1 MKKLLLVIP
10 ENSYKSNDFVTSAE
24 KLDLDFL
31 VITDSQ
37 QVSGQ
42 FSDTVIIHSFDKEL
56 ENDVREKLQDVTH
69 ILPVDHS
76 ALKFSAYLVD
86 LLNAKGNNTK
96 SINTAINKF
105 DSRKI
110 FNSISEIKIQ
120 NAIVKKIEDIE
131 QFINENGTSV
141 LKPIYGTASKSVIK
155 VESFQE
161 NKAEVEK
168 LMQDCSD
175 QDLII
180 EEFVDGSE
188 YALEGNLINSEL
200 NKIVIFDKPINY
212 KEPYFEESLYIAP
225 TEIPDKT
232 QKEIVNLIGKACKK
246 LGLENGPVHVE
257 FKIHNKEIFIIEIN
271 PRMIGGLCSRCLSF
285 GLFKTSLEEIALHAF
300 LNNEL
305 KSIDLLSNFV
315 GVLMIPTPISGKF
328 ISINKNELESIP
340 NVSGVEITVS
350 ENSNLLEPPFGD
362 KYLGFVFSQGDS
374 KEKVMESLTLA
385 LDLANPIIK

>member
-1 MKKLLLVIP
+1 
-10 ENSYKSNDFVTSAE
+10 
-24 KLDLDFL
+24 
-31 VITDSQ
+31 
-37 QVSGQ
+37 
-42 FSDTVIIHSFDKEL
+42 
-56 ENDVREKLQDVTH
+56 
-69 ILPVDHS
+69 
-76 ALKFSAYLVD
+76 
-86 LLNAKGNNTK
+86 
-96 SINTAINKF
+96 
-105 DSRKI
+105 
-110 FNSISEIKIQ
+110 
-120 NAIVKKIEDIE
+120 
-131 QFINENGTSV
+131 V

-212 KEPYFEESLYIAP
+212 KEPYFEESIYIAP
-225 TEIPDKT
+225 TGLPDKT

>member
-10 ENSYKSNDFVTSAE
+10 ENSYKSNDFVTAAE

-42 FSDTVIIHSFDKEL
+42 FSDTVIIHSFNKEL
-56 ENDVREKLQDVTH
+56 ENDVREKLKDVTH

-86 LLNAKGNNTK
+86 LLNVKGNNTK
-96 SINTAINKF
+96 SINNAMNKLE
-105 DSRKI
+105 SRNI

-131 QFINENGTSV
+131 PFINKNGTSV

-155 VESFQE
+155 IHSIKE
-161 NKAEVEK
+161 NKTAVEK

-200 NKIVIFDKPINY
+200 NKIIIFDKPINY
-212 KEPYFEESLYIAP
+212 KEPYFEESIYIAP
-225 TEIPDKT
+225 TEIPDET
-232 QKEIVNLIGKACKK
+232 QKEVVNLIGKACKK

-385 LDLANPIIK
+385 LNLANPIIK

>member
-10 ENSYKSNDFVTSAE
+10 ENSYKSNDFVTAAE
-24 KLDLDFL
+24 KLDLNFL

-42 FSDTVIIHSFDKEL
+42 FSDTVIIHSFNKEL
-56 ENDVREKLQDVTH
+56 ENDVREKLKDVTH

-86 LLNAKGNNTK
+86 LLNVKGNNTK
-96 SINTAINKF
+96 SINNAMNKLE
-105 DSRKI
+105 SRNI

-120 NAIVKKIEDIE
+120 NAIVKTIEDIDL
-131 QFINENGTSV
+131 FLNENGTSV

-155 VESFQE
+155 IHSIKE

-212 KEPYFEESLYIAP
+212 KEPYFEESIYIAP

>member
-96 SINTAINKF
+96 SINTAMNKF
-105 DSRKI
+105 ESRKI

-131 QFINENGTSV
+131 IFINENGTSV

-161 NKAEVEK
+161 NRTAVEK

-200 NKIVIFDKPINY
+200 NKIVIFDKPIYY
-212 KEPYFEESLYIAP
+212 KEPYFEESIYIAP

>member
-56 ENDVREKLQDVTH
+56 EIDVREKLQGVTH

-86 LLNAKGNNTK
+86 LLKAKGNNTK
-96 SINTAINKF
+96 SINTAMNKF
-105 DSRKI
+105 ESRNI

-120 NAIVKKIEDIE
+120 NAIVNKIEDIE
-131 QFINENGTSV
+131 IFINENGTSV

-200 NKIVIFDKPINY
+200 NKIIIFDKPINY
-212 KEPYFEESLYIAP
+212 KEPYFEESIYIAP

-246 LGLENGPVHVE
+246 LGLENGPIHVE
-257 FKIHNKEIFIIEIN
+257 FKIHNNQIFIIEIN

>member
-10 ENSYKSNDFVTSAE
+10 ENSYKSNDFVTAAE

-42 FSDTVIIHSFDKEL
+42 FSDTVIIHSFNKEL
-56 ENDVREKLQDVTH
+56 ENDVREKLKDVTH

-86 LLNAKGNNTK
+86 LLNVKGNNTK
-96 SINTAINKF
+96 SINNAMNKLE
-105 DSRKI
+105 SRNI

-120 NAIVKKIEDIE
+120 NAIVKTIEDIDL
-131 QFINENGTSV
+131 FLNENGTSV

-155 VESFQE
+155 IHSIKE
-161 NKAEVEK
+161 NKTAVEK

-188 YALEGNLINSEL
+188 YALEGNLIYSEL
-200 NKIVIFDKPINY
+200 NKIAIFDKPINY
-212 KEPYFEESLYIAP
+212 KEPYFEESIYIAP

>member
-42 FSDTVIIHSFDKEL
+42 FSDTVIIHSFDEEL
-56 ENDVREKLQDVTH
+56 ENDVKEKLQDVTH

-86 LLNAKGNNTK
+86 LLKAKGNNTK
-96 SINTAINKF
+96 SINTAMNKF
-105 DSRKI
+105 ESRNI

-120 NAIVKKIEDIE
+120 NAIVNKIDDIE
-131 QFINENGTSV
+131 IFINENGTSV
-141 LKPIYGTASKSVIK
+141 LKPTYGTASKSVIK

-212 KEPYFEESLYIAP
+212 KEPYFEESIYIAP

>member
-10 ENSYKSNDFVTSAE
+10 ENSYKSNDFVTAAE

-42 FSDTVIIHSFDKEL
+42 FSDTVIIHSFNKEL
-56 ENDVREKLQDVTH
+56 ENDVREKLKDVTH

-86 LLNAKGNNTK
+86 LLNVKGNNTK
-96 SINTAINKF
+96 SINNAMNKLE
-105 DSRKI
+105 SRNI

-120 NAIVKKIEDIE
+120 NAIVKTIEDIE
-131 QFINENGTSV
+131 LFLNENGTSV

-155 VESFQE
+155 IDTFKE
-161 NKAEVEK
+161 NKAAIEK

-180 EEFVDGSE
+180 EEFVDGCE

-212 KEPYFEESLYIAP
+212 KEPYFEESIYIAP
-225 TEIPDKT
+225 TGLPDKT

-257 FKIHNKEIFIIEIN
+257 FKIHNNEIFIIEIN

-362 KYLGFVFSQGDS
+362 KYLGFVFSQGES

-385 LDLANPIIK
+385 LNLANPIIK

>member
-10 ENSYKSNDFVTSAE
+10 ENSYKSNDFVTAAE

-42 FSDTVIIHSFDKEL
+42 FSDTVIIHSFNKEL
-56 ENDVREKLQDVTH
+56 ENDVREKLKDVTH

-86 LLNAKGNNTK
+86 LLNVKGNNTK
-96 SINTAINKF
+96 SINNAMNKLE
-105 DSRKI
+105 SRNI

-120 NAIVKKIEDIE
+120 NAIVKTIEDIE
-131 QFINENGTSV
+131 LFLNENGTSV

-155 VESFQE
+155 IHSIKE
-161 NKAEVEK
+161 NKTAVEK

-212 KEPYFEESLYIAP
+212 KEPYFEESIYIAP

>member
-69 ILPVDHS
+69 VLPVDHS

-86 LLNAKGNNTK
+86 LLKAKGNNTK
-96 SINTAINKF
+96 SINTAMNKF
-105 DSRKI
+105 ESRNI

-120 NAIVKKIEDIE
+120 NAIVNKIEDIE
-131 QFINENGTSV
+131 IFINENGTSV

-212 KEPYFEESLYIAP
+212 KEPYFEESIYIAP
-225 TEIPDKT
+225 TGLPDKT

-305 KSIDLLSNFV
+305 KNIDLLSNFV

>member
-1 MKKLLLVIP
+1 MGNRGSPKNTQII
-10 ENSYKSNDFVTSAE
+10 ENRIS
-24 KLDLDFL
+24 
-31 VITDSQ
+31 
-37 QVSGQ
+37 
-42 FSDTVIIHSFDKEL
+42 SDTIVVGQDFSYNCHAFALISGSKSLSSNNVLFIINE
-56 ENDVREKLQDVTH
+56 VRREKLKDVTH

-86 LLNAKGNNTK
+86 LLNVKGNNTK
-96 SINTAINKF
+96 SINNAMNKLE
-105 DSRKI
+105 SRNI

-120 NAIVKKIEDIE
+120 NAIVEKIEDIE
-131 QFINENGTSV
+131 LFINENGTSV

-155 VESFQE
+155 IESFQE
-161 NKAEVEK
+161 NKVAVEK

-212 KEPYFEESLYIAP
+212 KEPYFEESIYIAP
-225 TEIPDKT
+225 TGLPDKT

>member
-96 SINTAINKF
+96 SIKTAMNKF
-105 DSRKI
+105 ESRNI
-110 FNSISEIKIQ
+110 FNSISKIKIQ

-155 VESFQE
+155 IDTFKE
-161 NKAEVEK
+161 NKAAIEK

-212 KEPYFEESLYIAP
+212 KEPYFEESIYIAP
-225 TEIPDKT
+225 TGLPDKT

>member
-37 QVSGQ
+37 QVSSQ

-56 ENDVREKLQDVTH
+56 ENDVKEKLQDVTH

-96 SINTAINKF
+96 SINTAMNKF
-105 DSRKI
+105 ESRKI

-131 QFINENGTSV
+131 IFINENGTSV

-161 NKAEVEK
+161 NRTAVEK

-212 KEPYFEESLYIAP
+212 KEPYFEESIYIAP

-257 FKIHNKEIFIIEIN
+257 FKIHNNEIFIIEIN

-385 LDLANPIIK
+385 LNLANPIIK

>member
-10 ENSYKSNDFVTSAE
+10 ENSYKSNDYVTSAE

-42 FSDTVIIHSFDKEL
+42 FSDTVIIHSFDEEL
-56 ENDVREKLQDVTH
+56 ENDVKEKLQDVTH

-86 LLNAKGNNTK
+86 LLKAKGNNTK
-96 SINTAINKF
+96 SINTAMNKF
-105 DSRKI
+105 ESRNI

-120 NAIVKKIEDIE
+120 NAIVNKIEDIE
-131 QFINENGTSV
+131 IFINENGTSV

-212 KEPYFEESLYIAP
+212 KEPYFEESIYIAP

>member
-42 FSDTVIIHSFDKEL
+42 FSDTVIIHSFDEEL
-56 ENDVREKLQDVTH
+56 ENDVKEKLQDVTH

-86 LLNAKGNNTK
+86 LLKAKGNNTK
-96 SINTAINKF
+96 SINTAMNKF

-131 QFINENGTSV
+131 IFINENGTSV

-161 NKAEVEK
+161 NRTAVEK

-212 KEPYFEESLYIAP
+212 KEPYFEESIYIAP

-385 LDLANPIIK
+385 LNLANPIIK

>member
-42 FSDTVIIHSFDKEL
+42 FSDTVIIHSFDEEL
-56 ENDVREKLQDVTH
+56 ENDVKEKLQDVTH

-86 LLNAKGNNTK
+86 LLKAKGNNTK
-96 SINTAINKF
+96 SINTAMNKF
-105 DSRKI
+105 ESRNI

-120 NAIVKKIEDIE
+120 NAIVNKIEDIE
-131 QFINENGTSV
+131 IFINENGTSV

-155 VESFQE
+155 VQSFQE

>member
-10 ENSYKSNDFVTSAE
+10 ENSYKSNDFVTAAE
-24 KLDLDFL
+24 KLDLDFS

-42 FSDTVIIHSFDKEL
+42 FSDTVIIHSFNKEL
-56 ENDVREKLQDVTH
+56 ENDVREKLKDVTH

-86 LLNAKGNNTK
+86 LLNVKGNNTK
-96 SINTAINKF
+96 SINNAMNKLE
-105 DSRKI
+105 SRNI

-120 NAIVKKIEDIE
+120 NAIVKTIEDIDL
-131 QFINENGTSV
+131 FLNENGTSV

-155 VESFQE
+155 IESFQE
-161 NKAEVEK
+161 NKVAVEK

-212 KEPYFEESLYIAP
+212 KEPYFEESIYIAP

>member
-56 ENDVREKLQDVTH
+56 ENDVKEKLQDVTH

-96 SINTAINKF
+96 SINTAMNKF
-105 DSRKI
+105 ESREI

-120 NAIVKKIEDIE
+120 NGIVKKIEDIE
-131 QFINENGTSV
+131 IFINENGTSV

-161 NKAEVEK
+161 NRTAVEK

-188 YALEGNLINSEL
+188 YALEGTLINSEL

-212 KEPYFEESLYIAP
+212 KEPYFEESIYIAP
-225 TEIPDKT
+225 TEIPDKI
-232 QKEIVNLIGKACKK
+232 QKEIVNMIGKACKK

-257 FKIHNKEIFIIEIN
+257 FKIHNNEIFIIEIN

>member
-96 SINTAINKF
+96 SIKAAMNKF
-105 DSRKI
+105 ESRNI
-110 FNSISEIKIQ
+110 FNSISKIKIQ

-155 VESFQE
+155 IDTFKE
-161 NKAEVEK
+161 NKAAIEK

-212 KEPYFEESLYIAP
+212 KEPYFEESIYIAP
-225 TEIPDKT
+225 TGLPDKT

>member
-37 QVSGQ
+37 QVSVQ
-42 FSDTVIIHSFDKEL
+42 FSDTVIIHSFDEEL
-56 ENDVREKLQDVTH
+56 ENYVKEKLQDVTH

-86 LLNAKGNNTK
+86 LLKAKGNNTK
-96 SINTAINKF
+96 SINTAMNKF
-105 DSRKI
+105 ESRNI

-120 NAIVKKIEDIE
+120 NAIVNKIEDIE
-131 QFINENGTSV
+131 IFINENGTSV

-212 KEPYFEESLYIAP
+212 KEPYFEESIYIAP

-374 KEKVMESLTLA
+374 KEKVVESLTLA

>member
-24 KLDLDFL
+24 KLDIDFL

-69 ILPVDHS
+69 VLPVDHS

-96 SINTAINKF
+96 SINTAMNKF
-105 DSRKI
+105 ESRKI

-131 QFINENGTSV
+131 IFINENGTSV

-161 NKAEVEK
+161 NRTAVEK

-180 EEFVDGSE
+180 EKFVDGSE

-212 KEPYFEESLYIAP
+212 KEPYFEESIYIAP

>member
-42 FSDTVIIHSFDKEL
+42 FSDTVIIHSFDEEL
-56 ENDVREKLQDVTH
+56 ENDVKEKLQDVTH

-86 LLNAKGNNTK
+86 LLKAKGNNTK
-96 SINTAINKF
+96 SINTAMNKF
-105 DSRKI
+105 ESRNI

-120 NAIVKKIEDIE
+120 NAIVNKIEDIE
-131 QFINENGTSV
+131 IFINENGTSV

-212 KEPYFEESLYIAP
+212 KEPYFEESIYIAP

-374 KEKVMESLTLA
+374 KEKVMESLSLA

>member
-69 ILPVDHS
+69 VLPVDHS

-96 SINTAINKF
+96 SINTAMNKF
-105 DSRKI
+105 ESRKI
-110 FNSISEIKIQ
+110 FNSISKIKIQ
-120 NAIVKKIEDIE
+120 NAIVKKNEDIE
-131 QFINENGTSV
+131 IFINENGTSV

-161 NKAEVEK
+161 NRTAVEK

-180 EEFVDGSE
+180 EKFVDGSE

-212 KEPYFEESLYIAP
+212 KEPYFEESIYIAP

-232 QKEIVNLIGKACKK
+232 QKKIVNLIGKACKK

-257 FKIHNKEIFIIEIN
+257 FKIHNNEIFIIEIN

-385 LDLANPIIK
+385 LNLANPIIK

>member
-42 FSDTVIIHSFDKEL
+42 FSDTVIIHSFDEEL
-56 ENDVREKLQDVTH
+56 ENDVKEKLQDVTH

-86 LLNAKGNNTK
+86 LLKAKGNNTK
-96 SINTAINKF
+96 SINTAMNKF
-105 DSRKI
+105 ESRNI

-120 NAIVKKIEDIE
+120 NAIVNKIEDIE
-131 QFINENGTSV
+131 IFINENGTSV

-212 KEPYFEESLYIAP
+212 KEPYFEESIYIAP

-300 LNNEL
+300 LNDEL

>member
-42 FSDTVIIHSFDKEL
+42 FSDTVIIHSFDEEL
-56 ENDVREKLQDVTH
+56 EDDVKEKLQDVTH

-96 SINTAINKF
+96 SINTAMNKF
-105 DSRKI
+105 ESRKI

-131 QFINENGTSV
+131 PFINENGTSV

-155 VESFQE
+155 IHSIKE
-161 NKAEVEK
+161 NKTAVEK

-200 NKIVIFDKPINY
+200 NKIIIFDKPINY
-212 KEPYFEESLYIAP
+212 KEPYFEESIYIAP

-232 QKEIVNLIGKACKK
+232 QKEIVNLVGKACKE
-246 LGLENGPVHVE
+246 LGLKNGPVHVE
-257 FKIHNKEIFIIEIN
+257 FKIHKNEIFIIEIN

>member
-42 FSDTVIIHSFDKEL
+42 FSDTVIIHSFDEEL
-56 ENDVREKLQDVTH
+56 ENDVKEKLQDVTH

-86 LLNAKGNNTK
+86 LLKAKGNNTK
-96 SINTAINKF
+96 SINTAMNKF
-105 DSRKI
+105 ESRNI

-120 NAIVKKIEDIE
+120 NAIVNKIEDIE
-131 QFINENGTSV
+131 IFINENGTSV

-155 VESFQE
+155 VQSFQE

-212 KEPYFEESLYIAP
+212 KEPYFEESIYIAP

>member
-10 ENSYKSNDFVTSAE
+10 ENSYKSNDFVTAAE

-42 FSDTVIIHSFDKEL
+42 FSDTVIIHSFNKEL
-56 ENDVREKLQDVTH
+56 ENDVREKLKDVTH

-86 LLNAKGNNTK
+86 LLNVKGNNTK
-96 SINTAINKF
+96 SINNAMNKLE
-105 DSRKI
+105 SRNI

-120 NAIVKKIEDIE
+120 NAIVKTIEDIE
-131 QFINENGTSV
+131 LFLNENGTSV

-155 VESFQE
+155 IHSIKE
-161 NKAEVEK
+161 NKTAVEK

>member
-1 MKKLLLVIP
+1 MKSET
-10 ENSYKSNDFVTSAE
+10 ENSRSVAHILSEALPYIRRFQGKVIVVKYGGNAMIEPSLKRSFARDVVLLKLVGMNPVVVHGGGPQIDSLLKKVGKKREFVQGMR
-24 KLDLDFL
+24 
-31 VITDSQ
+31 VTDSETM
-37 QVSGQ
+37 
-42 FSDTVIIHSFDKEL
+42 D
-56 ENDVREKLQDVTH
+56 
-69 ILPVDHS
+69 
-76 ALKFSAYLVD
+76 LV
-86 LLNAKGNNTK
+86 
-96 SINTAINKF
+96 
-105 DSRKI
+105 
-110 FNSISEIKIQ
+110 EM
-120 NAIVKKIEDIE
+120 
-131 QFINENGTSV
+131 V
-141 LKPIYGTASKSVIK
+141 LGGLV
-155 VESFQE
+155 
-161 NKAEVEK
+161 N
-168 LMQDCSD
+168 
-175 QDLII
+175 
-180 EEFVDGSE
+180 
-188 YALEGNLINSEL
+188 
-200 NKIVIFDKPINY
+200 
-212 KEPYFEESLYIAP
+212 
-225 TEIPDKT
+225 
-232 QKEIVNLIGKACKK
+232 KEIVNLIGKACKK

-305 KSIDLLSNFV
+305 KSVDLLSNFV

>member
-42 FSDTVIIHSFDKEL
+42 FSDTVIIHSFDEEL
-56 ENDVREKLQDVTH
+56 ENDVKEKLQDVTH

-86 LLNAKGNNTK
+86 LLKAKGNNTK
-96 SINTAINKF
+96 SINTAMNKF
-105 DSRKI
+105 ESRNI

-120 NAIVKKIEDIE
+120 NAIVNKTEDIE
-131 QFINENGTSV
+131 IFINENGTSV

-212 KEPYFEESLYIAP
+212 KEPYFEESIYIAP

>member
-69 ILPVDHS
+69 VLPVDHS

-96 SINTAINKF
+96 SINTAMNKF
-105 DSRKI
+105 ESRKI

-131 QFINENGTSV
+131 IFINENGTSV

-212 KEPYFEESLYIAP
+212 KEPYFEESIYIAP

>member
-42 FSDTVIIHSFDKEL
+42 FSDTVIIHSFDEEL
-56 ENDVREKLQDVTH
+56 ENDVKEKLQDVTH

-86 LLNAKGNNTK
+86 LLKAKGNNTK
-96 SINTAINKF
+96 SINSAMNKF
-105 DSRKI
+105 ESRNI

-120 NAIVKKIEDIE
+120 NAIVNKIEDIE
-131 QFINENGTSV
+131 KFINENGTSV

-155 VESFQE
+155 VQSFQE

>member
-42 FSDTVIIHSFDKEL
+42 FSDTVIIHSFDEEL
-56 ENDVREKLQDVTH
+56 EDDVKEKLQDVTH

-86 LLNAKGNNTK
+86 LLKAKGNNTK
-96 SINTAINKF
+96 SINTAMNKF
-105 DSRKI
+105 ESRNI

-120 NAIVKKIEDIE
+120 NAIVNKIEDIE
-131 QFINENGTSV
+131 KFINENGTSV

-155 VESFQE
+155 VQSFQE

-200 NKIVIFDKPINY
+200 NKIVIFDKPISY
-212 KEPYFEESLYIAP
+212 KEPYFEESIYIAP

>member
-42 FSDTVIIHSFDKEL
+42 FSDTVIIHSFDEEL
-56 ENDVREKLQDVTH
+56 EDDVKEKLQDVTH

-86 LLNAKGNNTK
+86 LLKAKGNNTK
-96 SINTAINKF
+96 SINSAMNKF
-105 DSRKI
+105 ESRNI

-120 NAIVKKIEDIE
+120 NAIVNKIEDIE
-131 QFINENGTSV
+131 KFINENGTSV

-155 VESFQE
+155 VQSFQE

-200 NKIVIFDKPINY
+200 NKIVIFDKPISY
-212 KEPYFEESLYIAP
+212 KEPYFEESIYIAP

>member
-69 ILPVDHS
+69 VLPVDHS

-96 SINTAINKF
+96 SINTAMNKF
-105 DSRKI
+105 ESRNI

-120 NAIVKKIEDIE
+120 NAIVKTIEDIDL
-131 QFINENGTSV
+131 FLNENGTSV

-155 VESFQE
+155 IHSIKE
-161 NKAEVEK
+161 NKTAVEK

-212 KEPYFEESLYIAP
+212 KEPYFEESIYIAP

>member
-1 MKKLLLVIP
+1 MNKLLLVIP
-10 ENSYKSNDFVTSAE
+10 ENSYKSNDFVLTAE
-24 KLDLDFL
+24 RLDIDFL

-37 QVSGQ
+37 QVSDQ

-56 ENDVREKLQDVTH
+56 ENDVKEKLQDVTH

-86 LLNAKGNNTK
+86 LLKAKGNNTK
-96 SINTAINKF
+96 SINTAMNKF
-105 DSRKI
+105 ESRKI

-120 NAIVKKIEDIE
+120 NAIVNKIEDIE
-131 QFINENGTSV
+131 KFINENGTSV

-155 VESFQE
+155 VQSFQE

-225 TEIPDKT
+225 TEIPDTT

>member
-10 ENSYKSNDFVTSAE
+10 ENSYKSNDFVTAAE
-24 KLDLDFL
+24 KLDLNFL

-42 FSDTVIIHSFDKEL
+42 FSDTVIIHSFNKEL
-56 ENDVREKLQDVTH
+56 ENDVREKLKDVTH

-86 LLNAKGNNTK
+86 LLKAKGNNTK
-96 SINTAINKF
+96 SINTAMNKF
-105 DSRKI
+105 ESRNI

-120 NAIVKKIEDIE
+120 NAIVNKIEDIE
-131 QFINENGTSV
+131 IFINENGTSV

-200 NKIVIFDKPINY
+200 NKIIIFDKPINY
-212 KEPYFEESLYIAP
+212 KEPYFEESIYIAP
-225 TEIPDKT
+225 TEIPDET

>member
-42 FSDTVIIHSFDKEL
+42 FSDTVIIHSFDEEL
-56 ENDVREKLQDVTH
+56 EDDVKEKLQDVTH

-86 LLNAKGNNTK
+86 LLKAKGNNTK
-96 SINTAINKF
+96 SINSAMNKF
-105 DSRKI
+105 ESRNI

-120 NAIVKKIEDIE
+120 NAIVNKIEDIE
-131 QFINENGTSV
+131 KFINENGTSV

-155 VESFQE
+155 VQSFQE